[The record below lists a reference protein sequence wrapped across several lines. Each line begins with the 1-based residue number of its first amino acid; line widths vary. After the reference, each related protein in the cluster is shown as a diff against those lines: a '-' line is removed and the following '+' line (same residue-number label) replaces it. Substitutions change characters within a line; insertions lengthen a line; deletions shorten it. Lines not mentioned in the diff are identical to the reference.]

1 MNTLLLR
8 LAPYFL
14 IALATVGAVWWGYGV
29 VWDRG
34 YDQAQSEYQ
43 VKALAASESARIKE
57 REMRDQINES
67 EKLAR
72 QREVIIRADVDSVR
86 TERDRLRQQ
95 LAATRNRLSTATAD
109 AVREYAHTLDDVL
122 QQCTERLERVAR
134 AADGHASDVLTL
146 QQAWPKSR

>member
-1 MNTLLLR
+1 MNTWLLR

-14 IALATVGAVWWGYGV
+14 IALAASGAAWWGYGV

-43 VKALAASESARIKE
+43 VKALAASEAARIKE
-57 REMRDQINES
+57 REMRDQINEA

-72 QREVIIRADVDSVR
+72 QREAAIRADADGVR

-95 LAATRNRLSTATAD
+95 LATSRTRLSTATAD
-109 AVREYAHTLDDVL
+109 AVREYADTLDDVL
-122 QQCTERLERVAR
+122 QQCSAQLERVAR

-146 QQAWPKSR
+146 QQAWPK